1 MRNLL
6 SISAIA
12 VIILAAVAC
21 EKNDVEEIV
30 DPADNPLK
38 KLELTTRS
46 ADFAR
51 RGNEFAFAFLDKV
64 NKGSD
69 KDFIVSPLSMQFLLG
84 MILDGAKGQTADE
97 ICEVLGYGA
106 GEVGAVNEYCQSML
120 EQLPELDKATKL
132 SIANA
137 VMVNKNYSLL
147 DSYKSTV
154 SKYFDAEVSNLDFSN
169 NKAAVSA
176 INKWC
181 SNHTNGLIPEVIK
194 SVSPNDL
201 AYLLNA
207 LYFKSQW
214 KNKFP
219 KENTSNAPFTT
230 DDGST
235 KTVQMMRMR
244 ELLLYQDDDVL
255 QAVRLPFGNGAY
267 SMVVILP
274 AEGKT
279 LSDVTESLDS
289 ESWAKFRSSLVPC
302 DVDLWL
308 PKFETKYH
316 IDLNGVL
323 SAMGMPS
330 AFSPKSADFSA
341 MSKEDINLSLVQ
353 QDAIIKV
360 DEAGAEAAAVSLAGF
375 VTAAAPG
382 QHVVFHAD
390 KPFLYLITESSTGA
404 ILFAGKYAGK

>member
-137 VMVNKNYSLL
+137 VMVNKNYTLL

-169 NKAAVSA
+169 NKVAVSA

-181 SNHTNGLIPEVIK
+181 SNHTT
-194 SVSPNDL
+194 NDL

-230 DDGST
+230 EDGST

>member
-1 MRNLL
+1 MRHFYFV
-6 SISAIA
+6 SAIS
-12 VIILAAVAC
+12 VILLAAVAC
-21 EKNDVEEIV
+21 EKNVDDIV

-169 NKAAVSA
+169 NKAATSA
-176 INKWC
+176 INTWC

-194 SVSPNDL
+194 TVSPSAL

-207 LYFKSQW
+207 VYFKSQW

-219 KENTSNAPFTT
+219 KENTSNATFTA

-235 KTVQMMRMR
+235 RTVKMMRTGKH
-244 ELLLYQDDDVL
+244 LLYQDDDIL
-255 QAVRLPFGNGAY
+255 RAVRLPFGNEAY
-267 SMVVILP
+267 SMIVILP

-279 LSDVTESLDS
+279 LSDVTENLDG
-289 ESWAKFRSSLVPC
+289 ESWAKFRSSMVSC

-308 PKFETKYH
+308 PKFETKFH
-316 IDLNGVL
+316 IGLNGIL
-323 SAMGMPS
+323 SAMGMPT
-330 AFSPKSADFSA
+330 AFNSMIADFSA
-341 MSKEDINLSLVQ
+341 MSKEDVCLSSVQ
-353 QDAIIKV
+353 QDAVIKV
-360 DEAGAEAAAVSLAGF
+360 DEDGAEAAAVSMAAF
-375 VTAAAPG
+375 TTAALPG
-382 QHVVFHAD
+382 QHIAFHAD

>member
-1 MRNLL
+1 
-6 SISAIA
+6 
-12 VIILAAVAC
+12 
-21 EKNDVEEIV
+21 
-30 DPADNPLK
+30 
-38 KLELTTRS
+38 
-46 ADFAR
+46 
-51 RGNEFAFAFLDKV
+51 
-64 NKGSD
+64 
-69 KDFIVSPLSMQFLLG
+69 
-84 MILDGAKGQTADE
+84 
-97 ICEVLGYGA
+97 
-106 GEVGAVNEYCQSML
+106 
-120 EQLPELDKATKL
+120 
-132 SIANA
+132 
-137 VMVNKNYSLL
+137 
-147 DSYKSTV
+147 
-154 SKYFDAEVSNLDFSN
+154 
-169 NKAAVSA
+169 
-176 INKWC
+176 
-181 SNHTNGLIPEVIK
+181 
-194 SVSPNDL
+194 
-201 AYLLNA
+201 
-207 LYFKSQW
+207 
-214 KNKFP
+214 
-219 KENTSNAPFTT
+219 
-230 DDGST
+230 
-235 KTVQMMRMR
+235 MRMR
-244 ELLLYQDDDVL
+244 ERLLYQDNDVL
-255 QAVRLPFGNGAY
+255 RAVRLPFGNEAY

-375 VTAAAPG
+375 VMAAAPG

>member
-51 RGNEFAFAFLDKV
+51 RGNEFAFAFLDRV

-154 SKYFDAEVSNLDFSN
+154 SKYFDAEFSNLDFSN

-219 KENTSNAPFTT
+219 KENTSNALFTT
-230 DDGST
+230 EDGST